1 MGLYSKSHIERNSP
15 TEEPVF
21 HIEFGDIM
29 MKGGG
34 RSSPQPASST
44 SNSISNTPPTTP
56 LTPGTPLSGPG
67 TPFIPSG
74 SPYPA
79 SQLPLGPPTTPSYP
93 GSYRHRLPS
102 FTESDSQSSTRD
114 TLSDDT
120 ASQSDSQSDVAS
132 VGSSSTAEWVNFD
145 ITPLV
150 KKELKDAIINRRKT
164 RGLPDVRV
172 DFTPRLPDKLT
183 PEEEVRRRLQK
194 ERNRDAA
201 SKCRS
206 KKRNA
211 VGHLVEEAQ
220 QLETENTK
228 LREEMKALESERSQ
242 LQFLLDMH
250 SPKCMIQQASP
261 PVFHASSSVP
271 ITDSTCESIPVP
283 PIIQSPTR
291 EVMNIH
297 NLPMLSET
305 VMTGAKTG
313 ATTPMTES
321 TSPYGS
327 SYFPPTPSTTHSRS
341 CTEPSTPATPT
352 SVMDAPVFPTMSF
365 SSIPMTTVADPIFQD
380 TSASVSL
387 VASLASSSTCTL
399 TDAFAISDIAD
410 FHPVVPPTPELL
422 DDHDDPLSESFVK
435 QYLGVDPF
443 FSTDFSLPTLAD
455 NLTVPDS
462 FISCRSG
469 PGNIQ
474 TSDEA
479 CFQELGLVKPSTE
492 RPISTESY
500 TVHTRPL
507 LDSQFPQGEGEKL
520 TPLSR
525 ADDPTPETPVTLS
538 LSALLGVSFEGM
550 DDETIDD
557 ASIFSTSSHGA
568 IGL

>member
-1 MGLYSKSHIERNSP
+1 MHAHYSY
-15 TEEPVF
+15 
-21 HIEFGDIM
+21 
-29 MKGGG
+29 
-34 RSSPQPASST
+34 SSF
-44 SNSISNTPPTTP
+44 SIF
-56 LTPGTPLSGPG
+56 L
-67 TPFIPSG
+67 F
-74 SPYPA
+74 
-79 SQLPLGPPTTPSYP
+79 
-93 GSYRHRLPS
+93 
-102 FTESDSQSSTRD
+102 
-114 TLSDDT
+114 
-120 ASQSDSQSDVAS
+120 
-132 VGSSSTAEWVNFD
+132 
-145 ITPLV
+145 
-150 KKELKDAIINRRKT
+150 K
-164 RGLPDVRV
+164 
-172 DFTPRLPDKLT
+172 
-183 PEEEVRRRLQK
+183 
-194 ERNRDAA
+194 
-201 SKCRS
+201 
-206 KKRNA
+206 
-211 VGHLVEEAQ
+211 EAQ

-313 ATTPMTES
+313 ATTPMKES

-380 TSASVSL
+380 TPVSVSL

-525 ADDPTPETPVTLS
+525 ADDSTPETPVTLS